1 MQPLGVVEGI
11 VSQGKKIGRTLGV
24 PTANLPLPPE
34 EGRPENGIWVAE
46 VSFPE
51 EGGAAHEAVLSQ
63 GFHPTLPEGG
73 PTVEV
78 YLLDFREDLYGRRI
92 RVSYLHYIRPEIR
105 FDSREA
111 LREMMQ
117 RDIAIA
123 RGWFRAR
130 AAGRPLLRELAGGF
144 YRQGYNCA
152 EALLRGIDAYAGL
165 GLSGE
170 ALRLAAGFGG
180 GMGCGDVCGAL
191 TGAVMGLS
199 ALAVKDR
206 AHNTPGFSELCAQ
219 WVESFRR
226 NLGGTL
232 CAELKPRYKTAEQGC
247 LDTVLRAADS
257 FENYVL
263 ASGISL

>member
-1 MQPLGVVEGI
+1 MRAAAVVEGI

-46 VSFPE
+46 VSFPQ
-51 EGGAAHEAVLSQ
+51 EGGPAREAVLSQ
-63 GFHPTLPEGG
+63 GFHPTLPEGE

-78 YLLDFREDLYGRRI
+78 YLLDFRENLYGRRI

-130 AAGRPLLRELAGGF
+130 QAGRPPLRELAGRF
-144 YRQGYNCA
+144 YRQGCNCA
-152 EALLRGIDAYAGL
+152 EALLRGIDEYAAL
-165 GLSGE
+165 GLPEE
-170 ALRLAAGFGG
+170 ALRQAAGFGG
-180 GMGCGDVCGAL
+180 GMGCEDACGAM

-199 ALAVKDR
+199 SLMVKDR
-206 AHNTPGFSELCAQ
+206 AHSTPGLSRVCAQ

-226 NLGGTL
+226 DLGGSL
-232 CAELKPRYKTAEQGC
+232 CAQLKPRYRTEEQSC
-247 LDTVLRAADS
+247 LETVLRAADS

-263 ASGISL
+263 AEGLSL